1 MPPPLTYSQPSLK
14 IGAKEDSLI
23 AIGDAGICGNRGE
36 DVPDLHQWLTVLY
49 QGLPNHNYG
58 WWLTTREH
66 PDVATLVTAA
76 QFVYGRF
83 GERSGSLD
91 ADDYNDLQRALGRS
105 VPAGGAR
112 TVLNRHLLLNMWR
125 PLRLLERVR
134 SRGINPFR
142 LTDQGLELAQTTE
155 PRRVLESILREVRFV
170 HEDWTRPQVMASY
183 TGISVHP
190 YQVLSAVLEG
200 TDGYLERHEYR
211 LFVSRMRRD
220 DQNSISEAIELVRDF
235 RTRTQGTREALI
247 ALEAPVFPV
256 PKSYQNWV
264 DMDLHTFSL
273 FALGTQFRRND
284 TVLVLAGTAVDA
296 TVANAFVFPQG
307 SSTVETAVP
316 DSLRRSSRRQVA
328 LRMPAANPLLDIPPP
343 PSIEVNSGQ
352 EAEGFVRR
360 LLEAN
365 GFDVR
370 DFSRLRGYGFD
381 LWARHPTTGSVYYC
395 EVKSSTGTLGSVEF
409 TRLEV
414 EAAEKYGERYVVFCV
429 EHFDSSRSNGEVWT
443 VQDPWRDLPSVQTPN
458 TTINYSAPRSE
469 WLTVAKR
476 LE

>member
-1 MPPPLTYSQPSLK
+1 M
-14 IGAKEDSLI
+14 
-23 AIGDAGICGNRGE
+23 
-36 DVPDLHQWLTVLY
+36 PDLHQWLTVLY

-66 PDVATLVTAA
+66 QDVATLVTAA

-83 GERSGSLD
+83 GEQSGSFD
-91 ADDYNDLQRALGRS
+91 TDDYNNLQRALGKS

-112 TVLNRHLLLNMWR
+112 VVLNRHLLLNMWR
-125 PLRLLERVR
+125 PLRLLDRVR
-134 SRGINPFR
+134 TRNINPFR
-142 LTDQGLELAQTTE
+142 LTDQGLELAQSTE
-155 PRRVLESILREVRFV
+155 PRRVLESVLREVRFV

-190 YQVLSAVLEG
+190 YQVLSAVLGG
-200 TDGYLERHEYR
+200 TDGYLDRHEYR
-211 LFVSRMRRD
+211 LFVSRMRHD
-220 DQNSISEAIELVRDF
+220 DQDSIDQAIELVRDF
-235 RTRTQGTREALI
+235 RTRNQGTREGLL
-247 ALEAPVFPV
+247 ALEAPVFPGK
-256 PKSYQNWV
+256 KSYHNWV

-284 TVLVLAGTAVDA
+284 TALVLAGTAVDA
-296 TVANAFVFPQG
+296 TVANAFVYPQG
-307 SSTVETAVP
+307 SGTVETSIPNSV
-316 DSLRRSSRRQVA
+316 RRPQRRQVE
-328 LRMPAANPLLDIPPP
+328 LRPPTANPLFDIPPA
-343 PSIEVNSGQ
+343 PSIEANSGQ

-381 LWARHPTTGSVYYC
+381 LWARHRTTGSVYYC
-395 EVKSSTGTLGSVEF
+395 EVKSSIGTLGSVEF

-414 EAAEKYGERYVVFCV
+414 EAAEQYRERYVVFCV
-429 EHFDSSRSNGEVWT
+429 ENFDSSQSAGEVWT
-443 VQDPWRDLPSVQTPN
+443 VQDPWADLPSVQTPK
-458 TTINYSAPRSE
+458 TTITYSAPRSE

>member
-1 MPPPLTYSQPSLK
+1 
-14 IGAKEDSLI
+14 
-23 AIGDAGICGNRGE
+23 
-36 DVPDLHQWLTVLY
+36 
-49 QGLPNHNYG
+49 
-58 WWLTTREH
+58 
-66 PDVATLVTAA
+66 VATLVTAA

-83 GERSGSLD
+83 GEQSGSLND
-91 ADDYNDLQRALGRS
+91 DDYNDLQRALGRS
-105 VPAGGAR
+105 VPASGAR
-112 TVLNRHLLLNMWR
+112 VVLNRHILLNMWR
-125 PLRLLERVR
+125 PLRLIERVR
-134 SRGINPFR
+134 GRYINPFR
-142 LTDQGLELAQTTE
+142 LTDHGLELAQATE
-155 PRRVLESILREVRFV
+155 PRTIFESILREVRFV

-200 TDGYLERHEYR
+200 TDGYLGRHEYR

-220 DQNSISEAIELVRDF
+220 DRNSISEAIELVRDF
-235 RTRTQGTREALI
+235 RTRTQGSRDGLI
-247 ALEAPVFPV
+247 ALEAPVFPGT
-256 PKSYQNWV
+256 KSYQNWV

-307 SSTVETAVP
+307 SSTVETSIP
-316 DSLRRSSRRQVA
+316 DDLRRPGRRQVA
-328 LRMPAANPLLDIPPP
+328 LKTPAANPLFDIPPP
-343 PSIEVNSGQ
+343 PSIVANSGQ
-352 EAEGFVRR
+352 EAEGFIRR

-381 LWARHPTTGSVYYC
+381 LWARHPATGSVYYC
-395 EVKSSTGTLGSVEF
+395 EVKSSIATLTSIEF

-414 EAAEKYGERYVVFCV
+414 EASEKYGERYVVFCV
-429 EHFDSSRSNGEVWT
+429 ENFDSSRSTGEVWT
-443 VQDPWRDLPSVQTPN
+443 IQDPWGDLPSVQTPN
-458 TTINYSAPRSE
+458 TTIIYSAPRSE
-469 WLTVAKR
+469 WLRVAKR

>member
-1 MPPPLTYSQPSLK
+1 M
-14 IGAKEDSLI
+14 
-23 AIGDAGICGNRGE
+23 
-36 DVPDLHQWLTVLY
+36 PDLRQWLTVLY
-49 QGLPNHNYG
+49 QDLPNHNYG

-83 GERSGSLD
+83 GEGSGVLD
-91 ADDYNDLQRALGRS
+91 TDDYNDLQRALGRN
-105 VPAGGAR
+105 VPAGGAQR
-112 TVLNRHLLLNMWR
+112 VLNRHILLNMWR
-125 PLRLLERVR
+125 PLRLLERDR
-134 SRGINPFR
+134 SRYINPFR
-142 LTDQGLELAQTTE
+142 LTDPGLELAQTTE

-170 HEDWTRPQVMASY
+170 HEDWTRPKAMESY

-190 YQVLSAVLEG
+190 YQVLSAILEG

-220 DQNSISEAIELVRDF
+220 DQDSINEAIELVRDF
-235 RTRTQGTREALI
+235 RTRSQGTREGLI
-247 ALEAPVFPV
+247 ALEEPIFTSR
-256 PKSYQNWV
+256 KSYLNWV

-273 FALGTQFRRND
+273 FALGTQFRRNG

-307 SSTVETAVP
+307 TNTVETPIP
-316 DSLRRSSRRQVA
+316 DSIRRARRRQVA
-328 LRMPAANPLLDIPPP
+328 LRTPAANALFDIPPS

-381 LWARHPTTGSVYYC
+381 LWARHPATGSVYYC
-395 EVKSSTGTLGSVEF
+395 EVKSSIGTLGSVEF
-409 TRLEV
+409 TRLEI

-429 EHFDSSRSNGEVWT
+429 ENFDSSRSIGEVWT
-443 VQDPWRDLPSVQTPN
+443 IQDPWGDLPSIQTPS
-458 TTINYSAPRSE
+458 TTITHRAPRAE
-469 WLTVAKR
+469 WLTVANR

>member
-1 MPPPLTYSQPSLK
+1 M
-14 IGAKEDSLI
+14 
-23 AIGDAGICGNRGE
+23 
-36 DVPDLHQWLTVLY
+36 PDLHQWLTVLY

-91 ADDYNDLQRALGRS
+91 ADDYNDLQGALGRS

-125 PLRLLERVR
+125 PLGLLERNR
-134 SRGINPFR
+134 SRYINPFR
-142 LTDQGLELAQTTE
+142 LTDQGLELAQATE

-170 HEDWTRPQVMASY
+170 HEDWTRPQVVASY

-200 TDGYLERHEYR
+200 TGGYLERHEYR
-211 LFVSRMRRD
+211 LFVSRMRSD
-220 DQNSISEAIELVRDF
+220 DQDAISEAIELVRDF
-235 RTRTQGTREALI
+235 RTRSQETREELI
-247 ALEAPVFPV
+247 VLEAPLFPGT
-256 PKSYQNWV
+256 KSYQNWV

-307 SSTVETAVP
+307 SSTVESSVP
-316 DSLRRSSRRQVA
+316 DSLRRSRRRQVA
-328 LRMPAANPLLDIPPP
+328 LRPPAANPLFDIPPP

-352 EAEGFVRR
+352 K
-360 LLEAN
+360 L
-365 GFDVR
+365 
-370 DFSRLRGYGFD
+370 
-381 LWARHPTTGSVYYC
+381 
-395 EVKSSTGTLGSVEF
+395 K
-409 TRLEV
+409 
-414 EAAEKYGERYVVFCV
+414 
-429 EHFDSSRSNGEVWT
+429 DS
-443 VQDPWRDLPSVQTPN
+443 
-458 TTINYSAPRSE
+458 
-469 WLTVAKR
+469 
-476 LE
+476 